1 MKLDILAFA
10 AHPDDVELTCSGTL
24 LKHIKLGYKVGVAD
38 LTRGELGTRGDAE
51 TRDAESKAATKIL
64 GLHARE
70 NLQLADGFFR
80 KDKESLLKVIS
91 VIRKYQPDIILC
103 NAVTDRHVDH
113 GRGADLVSEAA
124 FLSGLIKI
132 ETQLNNQLQAAWRP
146 KAVYNYIQD
155 RYIKPD
161 FVVDIT
167 NEFKVKMQSVN
178 AYGSQFFNPNSTE
191 PETPISS
198 KAFLDFLEA
207 RAAEFGRSIGV
218 KYGEGFNVQRP
229 LGVTNMMD
237 LF

>member
-1 MKLDILAFA
+1 MKLNILAIA

-24 LKHIKLGYKVGVAD
+24 LKHIKNGHKVGIVD
-38 LTRGELGTRGDAE
+38 LTRGELGTRGDVN
-51 TRDAESKAATKIL
+51 TRNKESEMASKIL
-64 GLHARE
+64 GIHVRE
-70 NLQLADGFFR
+70 NLNLADGFFR
-80 KDKESLLKVIS
+80 KDNETLLKVIA

-103 NAVTDRHVDH
+103 NAITDRHVDH
-113 GRGADLVSEAA
+113 GRGADLVAEAA
-124 FLSGLIKI
+124 FLSGLRKI
-132 ETQLNNQLQAAWRP
+132 ETTDNHLVQEAWRP
-146 KAVYNYIQD
+146 QAVYHYIQD
-155 RYIKPD
+155 RFIKPD

-167 NEFKVKMQSVN
+167 NEFSVKMQSIL
-178 AYGSQFFNPNSTE
+178 AYSSQFFDPNSTE

-229 LGVTNMMD
+229 LGVNNLMD